1 MTATTAGG
9 ARTTTRWDMIALA
22 ILSGVM
28 VGLAVGKVPS
38 ALPVISA
45 EFGLDLVTAG
55 WLASIFFAF
64 GAGGSVLM
72 GMVGGRLD
80 ARTLMVGGL
89 VILALGGL
97 VGAAS
102 PGGGMLLAL
111 RVVEGISFSAI
122 AVSAPRVVFDMAVPK
137 DRDLALGIWSAYMP
151 AGMATALV
159 LTPFLIG
166 PLGWRGVW
174 IVTAAAVLVV
184 AVATFLMTTPQRWP
198 DQPRGDKSMGFDWA
212 GARIVMTRQALW
224 LYCGAFFL
232 FTIEWF
238 AVAAWLP
245 TFLIETQGRSD
256 TAAALF
262 SALVVATNVIGN
274 LAGAWLMYRGAPRWL
289 LIAGANVIM
298 GVTAVFILGAFS
310 PDGIKVPLAILFSV
324 GSGVLPAAVFAG
336 AAIHA
341 PRPPLIA
348 LASGFAVQGAAIGM
362 LLGPPLMAFVVGG
375 LGGWEQAWWVM
386 LVGPAIGVAISA
398 RILTLE
404 RT

>member
-1 MTATTAGG
+1 MTK
-9 ARTTTRWDMIALA
+9 TRWDMIALA
-22 ILSGVM
+22 VTSGVM

-45 EFGLDLVTAG
+45 EFGLDRVTAG

-64 GAGGSVLM
+64 GAGGSVLT
-72 GMVGGRLD
+72 GMLGGRLD
-80 ARTLMVGGL
+80 ARTLLVGGL

-102 PGGGMLLAL
+102 PSGGMLLAL

-122 AVSAPRVVFDMAVPK
+122 AVSAPRIVFEMAVPK
-137 DRDLALGIWSAYMP
+137 DRDLALGVWSAYMP
-151 AGMATALV
+151 AGMAVALV
-159 LTPFLIG
+159 LTPLLIG
-166 PLGWRGVW
+166 PLGWRGIWV
-174 IVTAAAVLVV
+174 VTAGAVLVV
-184 AVATFLMTTPQRWP
+184 AVISYVLTTPRRWP
-198 DQPRGDKSMGFDWA
+198 DQPRGDKSAGFDWA
-212 GARIVMTRQALW
+212 GARETMTRQALW
-224 LYCGAFFL
+224 LYSGAFFL

-238 AVAAWLP
+238 AIAAWLP
-245 TFLIETQGRSD
+245 TFLIEAQGRSE

-274 LAGAWLMYRGAPRWL
+274 LLGAWLMYRGAPRWL
-289 LIAGANVIM
+289 LIGGANLIM
-298 GVTAVFILGAFS
+298 GVTAAFILGAFS

-341 PRPPLIA
+341 PTPTLIA
-348 LASGFAVQGAAIGM
+348 MASGFAVQGAAIGM

-375 LGGWEQAWWVM
+375 LGGWEQAWWAM
-386 LVGPAIGVAISA
+386 IVGPAVGVVLSA
-398 RILTLE
+398 RIFSLE
-404 RT
+404 RA